1 MKYIATFDFGTTA
14 VKGALVD
21 TAGKLA
27 AFDSVNLSLDL
38 QNGHVEQ
45 DPKEWIRAFE
55 KISKVFFSVATP
67 ENIAGLIMSGQMQ
80 DVILMDDHLWPMGR
94 AILYQDGRS
103 RKEYEALLSVL
114 EEAELE
120 RITGNAYSPTLVLP
134 KLAWVKENQP
144 ELWQKARCVLHSP
157 KDVINALLTGRC
169 CTDTTTAS
177 TAGAMDIHR
186 KIWNPTIL
194 ETAGIP
200 LSYMPQIC
208 APHECIGGVTKAAA
222 AQFGYAEG
230 MPVFCGIG
238 DAGASFFASG
248 LIHDGEFSIT
258 LGTTGMIGLIARETI
273 PPQNGI
279 WNLAAMVED
288 TYIHV
293 VPFLN
298 AGNVHKWVSS
308 LMSADF
314 ETIDYAYMNKLL
326 DEPHGQ
332 SGLVCLPFLIGER
345 FPVVDPDVRGCLI
358 GLTPSTTRADI
369 ANACLEGVCF
379 SIKQG
384 LDTIAVPP
392 RKVVL
397 IGGGARAIQWCQKM
411 ADILEVEITVLSHS
425 DVLPSI
431 ALAGGA
437 LRSLGLIDDY
447 ASFIQ
452 QIQEQNGSTIYKPQS
467 TLQDYYRRC
476 YQTYLQIYP
485 SVRNLF

>member
-21 TAGKLA
+21 AAGKLK

-38 QNGHVEQ
+38 RNGHVEQ
-45 DPKEWIRAFE
+45 DPQDWIRAFE
-55 KISKVFFSVATP
+55 KISRVFFSVTAA
-67 ENIAGLIMSGQMQ
+67 ESIAGLIMSGQMQ
-80 DVILMDDHLWPMGR
+80 DVILMDDHLCPAGM

-114 EEAELE
+114 GEEELE
-120 RITGNAYSPTLVLP
+120 RITGNAYNPTLVLP
-134 KLAWVKENQP
+134 KIAWVKRNLP
-144 ELWQKARCVLHSP
+144 ELWQKTRCVLHSP
-157 KDVINALLTGRC
+157 KDVINALLTGQC

-186 KIWNPTIL
+186 KTWDLSIL
-194 ETAGIP
+194 EAADIP
-200 LSYMPQIC
+200 LSRMPRIC
-208 APHECIGGVTKAAA
+208 APHECIGRVTKAAA
-222 AQFGYAEG
+222 GQFGYTEG

-258 LGTTGMIGLIARETI
+258 LGTTGMIGLIAMETI
-273 PPQNGI
+273 PPKNGI

-308 LMSADF
+308 LISSNS
-314 ETIDYAYMNKLL
+314 ENIDYAYMNKLL
-326 DEPHGQ
+326 DEPHGK
-332 SGLVCLPFLIGER
+332 SGLVCLPFLTGER

-384 LDTIAVPP
+384 LNTIGVLL

-397 IGGGARAIQWCQKM
+397 IGGGARAVQWCQKM
-411 ADILEVEITVLSHS
+411 ADILEMDISVLSRS

-447 ASFIQ
+447 TSFVR

-467 TLQDYYRRC
+467 TLRDYYRRC

-485 SVRNLF
+485 SVRHLF